1 MARQFAT
8 LGMAALC
15 ACALGLRAD
24 AQQTESRTK
33 IEAEHAK
40 TMTYT
45 GCIQTGTT
53 AESYGLARAVPIT
66 QTETKGTSGTISTV
80 TTYALVPEKTV
91 TLHEQVGQKVQVT
104 GVLIK
109 PGHGDAK
116 IETRTKQNGATSK
129 TKEEIERGPLPQFRV
144 VSMKPLGERCE

>member
-1 MARQFAT
+1 MTRQFAT
-8 LGMAALC
+8 FGMAALC

-24 AQQTESRTK
+24 AQQTEPKTK

-40 TMTYT
+40 TVTYT
-45 GCIQTGTT
+45 GCVQTGTT
-53 AESYGLARAVPIT
+53 AESYVLAHAIPLT
-66 QTETKGTSGTISTV
+66 QTETKGTSGTVSTV

-91 TLHEQVGQKVQVT
+91 TLHEQVGQKVEVT

-109 PGHGDAK
+109 PGHGEAK
-116 IETRTKQNGATSK
+116 IETRTKEQGATSK
-129 TKEEIERGPLPQFRV
+129 TKAEIERGPLPQFRV